1 MRLDRARANH
11 PPAGARC
18 ASLRKRNAAWQIFY
32 FSLITRAA
40 KFTKNSVSENSN
52 DRMSII
58 ISSMYPSE
66 YNAIDVSAG
75 I

>member
-40 KFTKNSVSENSN
+40 NFLFFSDRSRGKIYEKFCF
-52 DRMSII
+52 
-58 ISSMYPSE
+58 
-66 YNAIDVSAG
+66 
-75 I
+75 